1 MFGISKRAVSLK
13 EIIDQI
19 SFLKSKSLYI
29 ESNGKIYVGAI
40 LKKKSNFNESLKK
53 NTRYLSLKGHK
64 EVKEMALKSSPL

>member
-1 MFGISKRAVSLK
+1 MFGISKTAVSLK

-40 LKKKSNFNESLKK
+40 LKKKK
-53 NTRYLSLKGHK
+53 
-64 EVKEMALKSSPL
+64 